1 MIGSELRAERE
12 RRGLAL
18 AEVEART
25 KIRVRYLAALEEG
38 RYELLPGHAYARAF
52 LRDYAEEL
60 GLDPS
65 PALSELEPPAE
76 QLPPPP
82 PPPPPRLP
90 RVARRT
96 ALAGATAVVMVAAVT
111 VAGALLGGGGR
122 HAVAVTHPGST
133 ATTHTRPPTRAH
145 RHARSRT
152 HRSASAPPVR
162 DLIEVAATTGNC
174 WLEIRSGSATGPL
187 LYEATLAAGDTV
199 RFHRRFLWVR
209 VGAPSSLRLTV
220 DGRVEPVPLTAPGDI
235 AIVGRHVAVTA

>member
-25 KIRVRYLAALEEG
+25 KIRVRYLAALEDG
-38 RYELLPGHAYARAF
+38 RYEVLPGPAYARAF

-65 PALSELEPPAE
+65 DALSELSGPEE

-82 PPPPPRLP
+82 PPEPPRLP

-96 ALAGATAVVMVAAVT
+96 AIAGAVVVVLVAGVT

-122 HAVAVTHPGST
+122 PAALTRTGSSV
-133 ATTHTRPPTRAH
+133 HTQPPAPPPHRTPV
-145 RHARSRT
+145 RHAPP
-152 HRSASAPPVR
+152 APPVHGLVR
-162 DLIEVAATTGNC
+162 VSATTGNC
-174 WLEIRSGSATGPL
+174 WLEIRGGSATGPI
-187 LYEATLAAGDTV
+187 LYEATLPAGSAIS
-199 RFHRRFLWVR
+199 FHRRFLWVR
-209 VGAPSSLRLTV
+209 VGAPWSLAITI
-220 DGRVEPVPLTAPGDI
+220 DGHSRAVPLTAPGDI
-235 AIVGRHVAVTA
+235 AIAGAAVSATA